1 MTFNCLIPNFTSSKE
16 NGWLIFSFVDVFN
29 ESGTDSSTCGALF
42 NFLKCS
48 IKSENTIEE
57 VS

>member
-1 MTFNCLIPNFTSSKE
+1 MHYLNLNYTSSIE
-16 NGWLIFSFVDVFN
+16 NGWLIFSFVDEFN
-29 ESGTDSSTCGALF
+29 KRGTDSSRCGVLF
-42 NFLKCS
+42 NFLRCS